1 MPAME
6 LTKFGHAC
14 VRLEKDGRR
23 LVIDPGGLTDPR
35 ALEDADAVLVTHE
48 HFDHFSEE
56 VLRRAAAAR
65 PGLRIW
71 TDSSVAKRLD
81 GLGTRVTATGDGDA
95 FSVAGFDI
103 TVHGAWHAVIH
114 PDVPRIPNVGFLVD
128 GALFHPGD
136 ALTVPGAPV
145 GTLLLPVH
153 APWSTVGDL
162 IDYLREVAPR
172 DAYAVHDGALNDVG
186 TAMVEGFL
194 GERGPG
200 TPARYHRLAPET
212 SVRIG

>member
-1 MPAME
+1 ME

-23 LVIDPGGLTDPR
+23 LVVDPGGLTDSG
-35 ALEDADAVLVTHE
+35 ALEGADAVLVTHE

-56 VLRRAAAAR
+56 ALRRAAAAR

-71 TDSSVAKRLD
+71 ANSAVAKRLD
-81 GLGTRVTATGDGDA
+81 GLGAQVTATGEGDA
-95 FSVAGFDI
+95 FSVAGFDV
-103 TVHGAWHAVIH
+103 TVHGTWHAVIH
-114 PDVPRIPNVGFLVD
+114 PEIPRIPNVGFLVD

-136 ALTVPGAPV
+136 ALTVPDAPV

-153 APWSTVGDL
+153 APWVTVGDL
-162 IDYLREVAPR
+162 IDYVREVAPR

-186 TAMVEGFL
+186 VNMVEGFL
-194 GERGPG
+194 GERGPEG
-200 TPARYHRLAPET
+200 PARYHRLTPGA
-212 SVRIG
+212 SVHMD

>member
-1 MPAME
+1 ME

-14 VRLEKDGRR
+14 VRLEKDGCR